1 MADASF
7 IAGDW
12 GTSHLRL
19 FLCDAD
25 GQILERA
32 DAAGAAGTGGRFAS
46 IFDGLVAPWQQRR
59 GPLPAV
65 LCGMVG
71 SSIGWVAAP
80 YVPCPV
86 VPEQLAAAC
95 VALRDGAVQI
105 VPGVSCRNRFGA
117 PDFMRGEETQILG
130 ALNIDPTMR
139 RGPRLLCLPGTHTKW
154 VMLQDGVIV
163 EFLTAATGELFALLR
178 DHSVLVQ
185 RDGAADAVNGGAA
198 FEQALARIG
207 EYPQAQLL
215 HLLFEC
221 RARRLTGEL
230 TSQAATAYL
239 SGLLIASDI
248 GGALRLLAPA
258 GDARHVHLIGDPQL
272 TQLYALGLA
281 AQHCSSSALEG
292 GAAAL
297 AGLAQVHRQ
306 LTQTQVV
313 NAVH

>member
-1 MADASF
+1 MTDAGF

-12 GTSHLRL
+12 GTSRLRL
-19 FLCDAD
+19 FLCD
-25 GQILERA
+25 GEGLVLERA
-32 DAAGAAGTGGRFAS
+32 DAAGAAEAAGRFAS
-46 IFDGLVAPWQQRR
+46 VFDRLVAPWQQRR

-71 SSIGWVAAP
+71 SSIGWVTAP
-80 YVPCPV
+80 YVPCPSG
-86 VPEQLAAAC
+86 PEQIAAAC
-95 VALRDGAVQI
+95 VALRGGSIQV
-105 VPGVSCRNRFGA
+105 VPGMSCRNRLGA

-130 ALNIDPTMR
+130 ALNIDPTLR
-139 RGPRLLCLPGTHTKW
+139 HGQRLLCLPGTHTKW
-154 VMLQDGVIV
+154 VTLHDGVIV
-163 EFLTAATGELFALLR
+163 EFLTAPTGELFALLR

-185 RDGAADAVNGGAA
+185 RDGEADAVSGDAA
-198 FEQALARIG
+198 FERALARFSA
-207 EYPQAQLL
+207 YPQAQLL

-221 RARRLTGEL
+221 RARRLSGEL

-248 GGALRLLAPA
+248 GGALRLLLPG

-272 TQLYALGLA
+272 TRLYALALA
-281 AQHCSSSALEG
+281 AQHCATSALEG

-306 LTQTQVV
+306 LGRSQVV